1 MSNDLVISVG
11 ASIRDLER
19 QMKAAGDVAAQRAE
33 EIENEFKR
41 RNPTFAG
48 DFGLGVL
55 KGAIAALSFEKI
67 ASGIAAATREIASFA
82 DTARRAGIEVERLQ
96 ALRLAA
102 GGKGVEGKAFDTG
115 IEGLAKALND
125 TKNGEN
131 ELSKLLDANGVKYKD
146 RKGDII
152 STNEALAVAAD
163 LISRAASEQDKIAI
177 AEKLGL
183 PRDFVPLLEGGADAL
198 NRLAEEASNAGRIL
212 DADVVRRAKEFDD
225 AWNAAWNGFVT
236 STKSAVAEAATGL
249 AGLIKQAIELQQR
262 VETARGA
269 GSSLGKTISTLA
281 AGGEPTNAPLPP
293 SRPAG
298 TPVNAPLPPA
308 RPGRGYIGADVTR
321 IPSKAG
327 SGGGGGGGK
336 SEEEQAQDRLD
347 RYIETLM
354 RQNSVLDAQIAT
366 FGRSNA
372 EKRAAV
378 ELAKAQ
384 VDLGKLDED
393 SRAKVVASLT
403 KEIQLSEQKRTQ
415 LESLKQAQKG
425 LADAQK
431 FFGEAVTD
439 GLTDMIVNG
448 AKAQDVLK
456 NLTATL
462 MKAVLQAALLGNG
475 PLGGIFGAAGSNGN
489 VGGLFGA
496 LFNGFK
502 FASGGFVSGPG
513 SSRSDS
519 IPARLSNGEFV
530 VNAGATRRHRDLLEA
545 INNGRVP
552 AFAAGG
558 LVGSLPPITPR
569 AGAGGGLVVNVQNN
583 TPAQVETKQR
593 SDGGIDMMISQVEGA
608 LAQRFVRGQGSL
620 SQAFS
625 ARQTNRQLRG

>member
-11 ASIRDLER
+11 GSIRDLER
-19 QMKAAGDVAAQRAE
+19 QLKSAADVAAQRAD

-41 RNPTFAG
+41 RNPSFAG

-67 ASGIAAATREIASFA
+67 VSGIAAATREIASFA

-96 ALRLAA
+96 SLRLAA
-102 GGKGVEGKAFDTG
+102 GAKGVEGKTFDAG
-115 IEGLAKALND
+115 VEGLAKALND

-131 ELSKLLDANGVKYKD
+131 ELSKLLDANGIKYKD

-177 AEKLGL
+177 AEKLGI

-198 NRLAEEASNAGRIL
+198 NRLAEEASKAGVIL

-225 AWNAAWNGFVT
+225 AWSAAWSSFVT
-236 STKSAVAEAATGL
+236 NTKASVAEAATGL

-269 GSSLGKTISTLA
+269 GSALGKTIATLA
-281 AGGEPTNAPLPP
+281 AGGEPTTAPLPP
-293 SRPAG
+293 ARPDG
-298 TPVNAPLPPA
+298 TPTNAPLPPA
-308 RPGRGYIGADVTR
+308 RPGRGHIGSDVTR
-321 IPSKAG
+321 IPASK

-393 SRAKVVASLT
+393 SRAKVIASLT

-415 LESLKQAQKG
+415 LESLKQTQKG
-425 LADAQK
+425 LVDAQK

-462 MKAVLQAALLGNG
+462 IKATLQAALLGNG
-475 PLGGIFGAAGSNGN
+475 PLAGIFGTAGTNGNLGGIFGLL
-489 VGGLFGA
+489 GGL
-496 LFNGFK
+496 K

-513 SSRSDS
+513 SNRSDS
-519 IPARLSNGEFV
+519 VPARLSNGEFV
-530 VNAGATRRHRDLLEA
+530 VNAGATRKHRDLLEA

-552 AFAAGG
+552 MMAAGG
-558 LVGSLPPITPR
+558 LVGSLPAIAPR
-569 AGAGGGLVVNVQNN
+569 AGSGGGLIVNVQNN
-583 TPAQVETKQR
+583 TPAQVETKPR
-593 SDGGIDMMISQVEGA
+593 SDGGVDMIIRQVEGA
-608 LAQRFVRGQGSL
+608 MAQRFVRGQGSL
-620 SQAFS
+620 SQAFG
-625 ARQTNRQLRG
+625 AVQNGRQYRG